1 MALLMDTI
9 ERDGNAFY
17 RAFESAREFTCN
29 PEARTGLR
37 QAVAYAYLEGRTVS
51 SRGDEAGGEF
61 RLVLRRLDE
70 VIRAFGLATRN
81 MEA

>member
-37 QAVAYAYLEGRTVS
+37 QAVAELVASGALLPQEASEFEHTLITSEGR
-51 SRGDEAGGEF
+51 F
-61 RLVLRRLDE
+61 LCKPRLVGSALD
-70 VIRAFGLATRN
+70 
-81 MEA
+81 